1 MVYCR
6 KPSSFHT
13 HTLPMLLDD
22 VSLCDTCPQAPPTE
36 VVRAIMWFPVTYSGE
51 ETSSAWERSWGV
63 QTHSSREQE
72 INLCACGSLKLG
84 LCFGSN
90 CGKKL
95 TNPSLCL
102 QAVTDAGGGVQ
113 MHFWEHQHLCLPSFP
128 LPSAFQRGIWS
139 NPRSNPA
146 LYQEREAPRGR
157 ASTWGHTPGTH

>member
-1 MVYCR
+1 
-6 KPSSFHT
+6 
-13 HTLPMLLDD
+13 MLLDD

-102 QAVTDAGGGVQ
+102 QAVTDAGGG
-113 MHFWEHQHLCLPSFP
+113 CRCISGSISTCASLPSHSP
-128 LPSAFQRGIWS
+128 LPSREVYGATLGPILHSIR
-139 NPRSNPA
+139 R
-146 LYQEREAPRGR
+146 ERLPEAGL
-157 ASTWGHTPGTH
+157 APGATLLELTRIRLVYH